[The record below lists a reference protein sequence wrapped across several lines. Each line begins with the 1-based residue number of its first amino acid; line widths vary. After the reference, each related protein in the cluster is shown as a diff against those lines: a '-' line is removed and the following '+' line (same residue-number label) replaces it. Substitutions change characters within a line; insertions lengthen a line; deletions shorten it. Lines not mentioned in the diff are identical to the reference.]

1 MSIAF
6 AWQSLP
12 VGPAWAAALAG
23 FLGLAAGWAL
33 SALARAL
40 PRGLERAWREQA
52 GGEAQAAPVSAED
65 ARQTDWRLDARSGAM
80 ALLTASVFAACVWRL
95 GVTPAALSGM
105 ALAAALIALAWID
118 AETGLLPDA
127 LTLPLLWLGLL
138 VNLHGAVAPL
148 PSAVLG
154 AAAGYVLPWSAYRLL
169 RWRTGLEGMGYGDF
183 KLMAALGAWFGL
195 AALPWPLLGASL
207 AASVVGLGLRWA
219 GRLGRGQ
226 ALPFGPYLAA
236 SGILM
241 FLVAAP
247 MGRFFA
253 VQA

>member
-1 MSIAF
+1 MSMAF
-6 AWQSLP
+6 AWQGLP
-12 VGPAWAAALAG
+12 VGPAWAAVLAG
-23 FLGLAAGWAL
+23 LLGLAAGWAL

-52 GGEAQAAPVSAED
+52 GGAAQEAPVRTDDWRA
-65 ARQTDWRLDARSGAM
+65 DWRLDMRGGAM
-80 ALLTASVFAACVWRL
+80 ALLTASAFAACAWRL
-95 GVTPAALSGM
+95 GATPAALSGM

-138 VNLHGAVAPL
+138 VNLHGALAPL

-154 AAAGYVLPWSAYRLL
+154 AAAGYALPWSAYRLL

-207 AASVVGLGLRWA
+207 AASAAGLGLRSA
-219 GRLGRGQ
+219 GRLRRGQ

-236 SGILM
+236 SGILT
-241 FLVAAP
+241 FLVEAP
-247 MGRFFA
+247 MGFL
-253 VQA
+253 

>member
-1 MSIAF
+1 MSISF
-6 AWQSLP
+6 AWQILP
-12 VGPAWAAALAG
+12 VGQGWAAALAG
-23 FLGLAAGWAL
+23 LLGLAAGWAL

-40 PRGLERAWREQA
+40 PRRLERVWRAQTGVAAQEAPAGADDERQA
-52 GGEAQAAPVSAED
+52 
-65 ARQTDWRLDARSGAM
+65 DWRLDARSGAM
-80 ALLTASVFAACVWRL
+80 ALVAASAFAACVWRL
-95 GVTPAALSGM
+95 GATPAALCGM
-105 ALAAALIALAWID
+105 ALTAALIALAWID

-138 VNLHGAVAPL
+138 INLHGALAPL

-154 AAAGYVLPWSAYRLL
+154 AAAGYLLPWSAYHLL

-195 AALPWPLLGASL
+195 AALPWPLLGAAL

-219 GRLGRGQ
+219 GRLRRGQ

-241 FLVAAP
+241 FLVEAP
-247 MGRFFA
+247 AGHFFA
-253 VQA
+253 A

>member
-6 AWQSLP
+6 AWQGLSIGLAWP
-12 VGPAWAAALAG
+12 VALAG

-33 SALARAL
+33 SALALAL
-40 PRGLERAWREQA
+40 PRGLERAWREQ
-52 GGEAQAAPVSAED
+52 GGGAAQAAPAGQDE
-65 ARQTDWRLDARSGAM
+65 ARPTDWRLDARSGAM
-80 ALLTASVFAACVWRL
+80 AALTASVFAACVWRL
-95 GVTPAALSGM
+95 GATPAALSGM
-105 ALAAALIALAWID
+105 ALAAALIVLAWID

-138 VNLHGAVAPL
+138 VNLHGALAPL

-207 AASVVGLGLRWA
+207 AASAAGLGLRWS
-219 GRLGRGQ
+219 GRLRRGQ
-226 ALPFGPYLAA
+226 AMPFGPYLAA
-236 SGILM
+236 GGILM

-247 MGRFFA
+247 ANRFFA
-253 VQA
+253 A